1 MNLWMVYI
9 IILAIWIALGST
21 KEGKKVNVLCIVAQN
36 HERSVFVLDHFRD
49 FEEIEDR
56 KVKN

>member
-1 MNLWMVYI
+1 MVYI
-9 IILAIWIALGST
+9 IILAIWRALGST
-21 KEGKKVNVLCIVAQN
+21 KEGKKVNVLCIVAQK
-36 HERSVFVLDHFRD
+36 HERSMFVLDHFRD